1 MSNGRLISIVS
12 LYNWDNTIFDG
23 IRNYLPSSVT
33 DPDISLTPEP
43 LDFDTL
49 IGNIM
54 FSCGELSIIYNRPE
68 TLKLYLELWARKNK
82 LVWQKLFDTLYY
94 NYDPLFARVREYTL
108 NRDNTLSRATSDS
121 EAENN
126 TYNRDIVDS
135 DVDVINRS
143 GANQGT
149 TGNTRTLNTTENTN
163 GSESQTETVYK
174 QAYND
179 IGANWS
185 ADSKTEKSGSS
196 TGSTTDTG
204 TITDAGSSSD
214 EFNNMESERRDYTRE
229 IADTA
234 ARTLSKNG
242 MLTDTGKLSDIITEK
257 ITGQRAY
264 QELIDLQRRLAMFNL
279 YDFIIDQ
286 FKAEFCMQIY

>member
-1 MSNGRLISIVS
+1 M
-12 LYNWDNTIFDG
+12 
-23 IRNYLPSSVT
+23 
-33 DPDISLTPEP
+33 
-43 LDFDTL
+43 
-49 IGNIM
+49 
-54 FSCGELSIIYNRPE
+54 
-68 TLKLYLELWARKNK
+68 
-82 LVWQKLFDTLYY
+82 
-94 NYDPLFARVREYTL
+94 
-108 NRDNTLSRATSDS
+108 SRATSDS

-126 TYNRDIVDS
+126 KYNRDIVDS

-185 ADSKTEKSGSS
+185 ADTKTEKSGSS

-214 EFNNMESERRDYTRE
+214 EFNNMETERRDYTRE